1 MLNRIKSLQELVQD
15 TINKGATSVEEV
27 HRSIASMPFDQLE
40 KIAALEA
47 SSQKA
52 RKLTDQSIGAVYD
65 SIRSLND
72 RAGKIARDLL
82 AKLDRTSPAQ
92 SGGRGRVSA
101 KTAPGR
107 RKSKARKKL

>member
-1 MLNRIKSLQELVQD
+1 MLKKIKSLQELVQD
-15 TINKGATSVEEV
+15 SINKGATSVEEV
-27 HRSIASMPFDQLE
+27 HRTIASMPFDQLE
-40 KIAALEA
+40 KIAVLET

-52 RKLTDQSIGAVYD
+52 RKLTDESIGAVYET
-65 SIRSLND
+65 IRTLND

-82 AKLDRTSPAQ
+82 DKLDQTAPAH

-107 RKSKARKKL
+107 RKKGTKKKL